1 MDRSPSLLAL
11 LLLVACPGDDG
22 PTPAGSG
29 DSTTTG
35 DPSPTTG
42 DLPPTTTGPGT
53 GDETG
58 STSAADD
65 STAGTAGPTGTTDDG
80 STTGSTDTTSDSSES
95 SGGGVDMDMDGF
107 PDGLDCDDDDPL
119 VHPGAPERCNGRD
132 DDCDPMTTE
141 DGVVSVDG
149 QGSHA
154 TVGDGIAASVPGSEV
169 RICPGTYVE
178 TLSIAHDLQL
188 VSEGGPTVTTIDGND
203 GGPTVSVGAGT
214 VSITG
219 LTITGGS
226 SVGLGGGLSITGTD
240 PVTVTDCLIVGNQ
253 SSDGAGIYTYSGA
266 QLSLQQTTVAE
277 NLGEI
282 GGGLMFQGSSLSV
295 SQCTFTDNISGEVGG
310 GMVIFGLP
318 AVQLSDTAITDNQS
332 LDGGGLAVEAASLDL
347 QDCTIERN
355 SASSSGG
362 GLLMFSGHPGTV
374 GSTHSSWGTGP
385 DDNSPQDVTVAGV
398 GSFGGYGAG
407 ASFSCSAAG
416 CL

>member
-1 MDRSPSLLAL
+1 
-11 LLLVACPGDDG
+11 
-22 PTPAGSG
+22 
-29 DSTTTG
+29 
-35 DPSPTTG
+35 
-42 DLPPTTTGPGT
+42 
-53 GDETG
+53 
-58 STSAADD
+58 
-65 STAGTAGPTGTTDDG
+65 
-80 STTGSTDTTSDSSES
+80 
-95 SGGGVDMDMDGF
+95 
-107 PDGLDCDDDDPL
+107 
-119 VHPGAPERCNGRD
+119 
-132 DDCDPMTTE
+132 MTTE

-253 SSDGAGIYTYSGA
+253 SSDGAGIYTSSGA

-362 GLLMFSGHPGTV
+362 SPRRPARGATTSPAPSSGSTASRPVRGSRGATSTRSRRPTRRTSSRGSGRSTWV
-374 GSTHSSWGTGP
+374 GSRPWRP
-385 DDNSPQDVTVAGV
+385 A
-398 GSFGGYGAG
+398 
-407 ASFSCSAAG
+407 SAAASTCRSTRTSTPG
-416 CL
+416 AARRG